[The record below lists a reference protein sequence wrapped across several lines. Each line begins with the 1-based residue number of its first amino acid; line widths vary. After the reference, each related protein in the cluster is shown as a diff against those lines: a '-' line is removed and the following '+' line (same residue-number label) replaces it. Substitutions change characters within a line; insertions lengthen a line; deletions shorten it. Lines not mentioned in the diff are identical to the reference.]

1 MIGKG
6 KTEKQ
11 KKNSEELFL
20 RYRFDNNTQPIK
32 NAEVIKIQN
41 KVVCTLGN
49 FSIITGKP
57 KSRKSVFVGSILSAA
72 LINRPVFDIT
82 VNVSKDSKIIYI
94 DTEQNNYNLSK
105 SIENIKKHCTGY
117 SIDNLITFQFRG
129 LDSNLIIENL
139 DRMIEYYT
147 NIELIIIDG
156 LLDLITDFNSIV
168 EAKILVSKLIY
179 WSDTYNVCII
189 GVLHQSK
196 GNNFTIGH
204 LGSFVDRKAEA
215 VLEVIKNDDDTTTLK
230 PVMMRSDANFNND
243 ITIYYNNEIKNYSLI
258 NTSINNNEVLKQI
271 IGPDKITNVELQR
284 RLKIKYPTKS
294 DKSIKEIIEYGLKN
308 QFIFINQDKK
318 IQAYG

>member
-1 MIGKG
+1 MIGKA
-6 KTEKQ
+6 KTEKH

-32 NAEVIKIQN
+32 NAEVVKIQN

-72 LINRPVFDIT
+72 LINKPVFDIT
-82 VNVSKDSKIIYI
+82 VNVSKDSKVIYI

-105 SIENIKKHCTGY
+105 SIENIKKHCIGY

-129 LDSNLIIENL
+129 LDSNVIIENL

-271 IGPDKITNVELQR
+271 IGLDKITNVELQR

-294 DKSIKEIIEYGLKN
+294 DKNIKEIIEYGLKN
-308 QFIFINQDKK
+308 QFIFINQEKK